1 MSNGCKVC
9 DAIEKYD
16 LSGFNKKLINR
27 RSVEEM
33 SLRDLT
39 DYTNKEILRVGLS
52 DSSIQSTANIYGSL
66 PGDNATETIYQLLH
80 DENGTADQR
89 ARIRTQLQ
97 QENIDIESIESDW
110 VTHPTIRKHL
120 QECLDVD
127 TSRTVDITISDGV
140 DTIEWG
146 RTRCRGVVDQTIQR
160 LMSANKLDVGSP
172 RVTVDIQ
179 ITCEQCN
186 QTYRPDE
193 LLKSGTCDC
202 Q

>member
-1 MSNGCKVC
+1 MSDRCKVC
-9 DAIEKYD
+9 NAIEKYG
-16 LSGFNKKLINR
+16 LSGFDEKLINKR
-27 RSVEEM
+27 TVEEM

-52 DSSIQSTANIYGSL
+52 DSTIQSTANIYGSL
-66 PGDNATETIYQLLH
+66 PGNNAVETIYQLLH
-80 DENGTADQR
+80 DKDGTADQR

-97 QENIDIESIESDW
+97 QEDIDIGSIESDW

-127 TSRTVDITISDGV
+127 TSRTVEITISDGV

-160 LMSANKLDVGSP
+160 LMSADKLDIDSP

-186 QTYRPDE
+186 RTYRPDE
-193 LLKSGTCDC
+193 LLESGTCDC